1 MRTLSKSALRVAGE
15 ALAVGRTA
23 LPAYGSHYSRHDYT
37 QPQLFALLVLKQFL
51 RTDYRGLVAA
61 VAEWQE
67 LRQVLGLRKVP
78 HYSTLAYAAH
88 RLLAGAEKGDLPARS
103 GRGRRPCPCSGP
115 DRCCTGGGRGCDR
128 ARDPACQHLL
138 RPAPRGSGHRQRA
151 WPKLTAVV
159 HTHSH
164 LILGAVPGVGPS
176 QDSPDFAPVV
186 RQATA
191 LLAFK
196 AALADAAYDAEHNH
210 RLCREECGMRR
221 SVIALN
227 SRNAGRRWPKTP
239 HRRAMRRHFPRALYH
254 QRWHAES
261 GFSQHKR
268 RLGSALSARS
278 GAAQARE
285 IILRVLTHNLMLL
298 RSPTTGFQQ
307 CNMNAKESCE
317 VGMMG
322 RVAWW
327 QRLAS
332 APGPHLCHAPACRR
346 GAHNDLTPNAERRA
360 ACRARAAGPGR

>member
-1 MRTLSKSALRVAGE
+1 
-15 ALAVGRTA
+15 
-23 LPAYGSHYSRHDYT
+23 
-37 QPQLFALLVLKQFL
+37 
-51 RTDYRGLVAA
+51 VAA
-61 VAEWQE
+61 VDATGLET
-67 LRQVLGLRKVP
+67 RHVSTYFGLR
-78 HYSTLAYAAH
+78 
-88 RLLAGAEKGDLPARS
+88 
-103 GRGRRPCPCSGP
+103 RG
-115 DRCCTGGGRGCDR
+115 
-128 ARDPACQHLL
+128 
-138 RPAPRGSGHRQRA
+138 GSGHRQRA

-164 LILGAVPGVGPS
+164 LILGAVPSVGPS
-176 QDSPDFAPVV
+176 QDSPDFAPAV

-191 LLAFK
+191 LLAFE

-298 RSPTTGFQQ
+298 RSPTPGFQQ
-307 CNMNAKESCE
+307 SK
-317 VGMMG
+317 
-322 RVAWW
+322 
-327 QRLAS
+327 RLSKPAVS
-332 APGPHLCHAPACRR
+332 RPNPLIQLACRR
-346 GAHNDLTPNAERRA
+346 FCFSLFSPKVGAKEKGRFLDRRTA
-360 ACRARAAGPGR
+360 FV